1 MRTSDNIRNNKY
13 ILGFKTYDTI
23 LFFILFA
30 IILIT
35 SYSIT
40 VYHHV
45 IASNLDFHR
54 IDPSGEKA
62 EILISN
68 KIQYGAFSK
77 EIFWRITREIID
89 NKMEIQYQNK
99 IYKPKTKFVWTVNY
113 SYNSIDMDRIKTFVY
128 QADENGKLLYKPQ

>member
-1 MRTSDNIRNNKY
+1 MRTSDNIRNNNY

-35 SYSIT
+35 SYSFT

-54 IDPSGEKA
+54 IDPNGEKA